1 MTPDDTLTMDQ
12 AAAATGLS
20 YDRFRK
26 VWPDLVRHVAFPHP
40 LTGGARRR
48 IVWDQSAV
56 AAWRAAR
63 SRLGLPVTPAATA
76 NDTHPTTPP
85 GVAPARLHRE
95 RRELARI
102 MRGA

>member
-1 MTPDDTLTMDQ
+1 MTPADNLTMDQ

-26 VWPDLVRHVAFPHP
+26 VWPDLVRQVAFPHP

-48 IVWDQSAV
+48 LVWDQSAV

-63 SRLGLPVTPAATA
+63 SRLGLPAAPAPAA
-76 NDTHPTTPP
+76 NDFHPATPP
-85 GVAPARLHRE
+85 GVDPARLQRE